1 MILKEEKANL
11 SQKEQNACDYYFKH
25 NDSDCNNDVK
35 CENKD
40 NENVNK
46 NSNGSINKSE
56 KNNIN
61 DAQVEIIDINVN
73 EKKKNINYNNEFENN
88 INEPKENDLL
98 DSKIIKS
105 KSNNKNLFSIQ
116 KLDGPN
122 DCNIIGQK
130 SLSKKRKR
138 GRIKKSK
145 DRRFHSKNAKDN
157 IDLKINGLII
167 DSFLIFIN
175 KKLKKKLKKVRY
187 KEKIKFDMNKRVKN
201 IYEKVSEKF
210 GENYNKDIIDNCSGR
225 LKKIFNLQMYKVIQA
240 ISGKK
245 VKILKNLRKE
255 YNSLKEKKLLREDY
269 EYIKLFKIR
278 EARIINLALDKS
290 PIIKENTKNEV
301 LNSKINININVI
313 SNYNAKISEITEFSN
328 DKTTKA
334 QTLDSK
340 KNIDKTFVCNTNN
353 GNLDI
358 KVVPY
363 QNPDIE
369 TLLGQ
374 MPDISNFNDKSFETE
389 KIVEMPHFSNNNNNM
404 GDSDSSSSK
413 YSLFK
418 PQQENDDIF

>member
-1 MILKEEKANL
+1 MILKDEKANL
-11 SQKEQNACDYYFKH
+11 NQKEQNACDYYFKP

-40 NENVNK
+40 NENVNI
-46 NSNGSINKSE
+46 NSNGSINNSE

-61 DAQVEIIDINVN
+61 DAKVEINDINVN
-73 EKKKNINYNNEFENN
+73 EKKKNINFDNEFENN
-88 INEPKENDLL
+88 INEQKENDLL

-105 KSNNKNLFSIQ
+105 KSNNKNLFSIE

-187 KEKIKFDMNKRVKN
+187 KEKIKFDMNKRLKN

-369 TLLGQ
+369 TLFGQ
-374 MPDISNFNDKSFETE
+374 MLDISNFNDKSLETE

>member
-1 MILKEEKANL
+1 MILKDEKANL
-11 SQKEQNACDYYFKH
+11 SQKEQNACDYYFKL

-40 NENVNK
+40 NKNVSK
-46 NSNGSINKSE
+46 NSNGSINKFE

-61 DAQVEIIDINVN
+61 DAQVEVNDINVN

-98 DSKIIKS
+98 DSKIIES